1 MNDQNILSML
11 LNKKTMYRIT
21 PKLIVLLFL
30 FTTLACHK
38 MPIQEDPKEDPKPI
52 IPTEITLEQIEIIPS
67 TLIEISGMIPSG
79 SNHFI
84 AHNDG
89 GDEPNL
95 YLLNA
100 TNCEI
105 LDTVKINNFK
115 NKDWEGIAQSKD
127 EIFVGN
133 FGNNK
138 GNRKDLE
145 IIKIKKEGIFDSKE
159 IEGTALPFSYEDQTN
174 FEKGDNHNFDCE
186 AMISID
192 NSLFLFSKNR
202 QDLKTNVYQLNT
214 NNSNYQKAE
223 KVASFDTK
231 ALVTDAFHDTINN
244 RLLLL
249 CYTYES
255 GFFESSLWI
264 FKDVGNGINF
274 ENAHHLTL
282 SRDLQ
287 FESISM
293 LDDKYIYIANEGNPF
308 HNGVLYKADIS
319 YWK

>member
-1 MNDQNILSML
+1 M
-11 LNKKTMYRIT
+11 T
-21 PKLIVLLFL
+21 
-30 FTTLACHK
+30 
-38 MPIQEDPKEDPKPI
+38 IQEDPEEDPKPN
-52 IPTEITLEQIEIIPS
+52 IPTKVELEQIGSIPS
-67 TLIEISGMIPSG
+67 TLIEISGMIPFG
-79 SNHFI
+79 DQHFI

-95 YLLNA
+95 YQLNA
-100 TNCEI
+100 ENCTI
-105 LDTVKINNFK
+105 VDTVKVSNFK
-115 NKDWEGIAQSKD
+115 NKDWEAITENED
-127 EIFVGN
+127 YIFIGN

-145 IIKIKKEGIFDSKE
+145 IIQLKKNEFFDNNDL
-159 IEGTALPFSYEDQTN
+159 EGTAISFSYEDQTN
-174 FEKGDNHNFDCE
+174 FEKGNNHNFDCE
-186 AMISID
+186 AMIALD
-192 NSLFLFSKNR
+192 NSLILFSKNR
-202 QDLKTNVYQLNT
+202 KDQKTNVYKLNMT
-214 NNSNYQKAE
+214 QNEQVAE
-223 KVASFDTK
+223 KIDSFDTK
-231 ALVTDAFHDTINN
+231 ALVTDAFHDKKNN

-249 CYTYES
+249 CYTYNS

-264 FKDVGNGINF
+264 FTDVTNGINF
-274 ENAHHLTL
+274 DKSHHLLL